1 MFAGAGAAAELPQAL
16 DWVKS
21 LSAFVGSGGSLS
33 IRMAP
38 EKDVTPA
45 DFAAIAGEGMAEE
58 PDMAALV
65 DLVGL
70 TVVHTPPAPVA
81 AGTP

>member
-1 MFAGAGAAAELPQAL
+1 
-16 DWVKS
+16 
-21 LSAFVGSGGSLS
+21 
-33 IRMAP
+33 
-38 EKDVTPA
+38 VTPA

-70 TVVHTPPAPVA
+70 TVVHIPPAPVA